1 MKKLNLISTF
11 LISIFMFSFCKKIF
25 PDDNLSIQRENY
37 SGNQLRLDGYYYRY
51 INEEYYFPKLFFYN
65 NGVILDIGGRFK
77 TFEEVEDYINRIFI
91 ENSNY
96 NSNKLS
102 WGVYRVEND
111 NIKFEKWYPGSGGGF
126 PAITREGKI
135 LNDTTFHITQSY
147 RMKNGKKREISAQ
160 DEIYHFKQFS
170 PKPDST
176 NQFIR

>member
-1 MKKLNLISTF
+1 
-11 LISIFMFSFCKKIF
+11 MFSFCKKIF

-65 NGVILDIGGRFK
+65 NGVILEIGGRFK
-77 TFEEVEDYINRIFI
+77 TFEEVEEYLNRIYI

-126 PAITREGKI
+126 PGIVLSLGGVKNIVLVESDKKKSVFLAQAAIRK
-135 LNDTTFHITQSY
+135 LNP
-147 RMKNGKKREISAQ
+147 G
-160 DEIYHFKQFS
+160 
-170 PKPDST
+170 
-176 NQFIR
+176 